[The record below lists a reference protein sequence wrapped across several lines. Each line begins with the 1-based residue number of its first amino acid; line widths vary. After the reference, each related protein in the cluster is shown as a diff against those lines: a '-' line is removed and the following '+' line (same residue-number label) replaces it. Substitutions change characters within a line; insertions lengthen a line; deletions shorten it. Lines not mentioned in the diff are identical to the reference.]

1 MSNKRL
7 SPGSNP
13 GNITSTTITTNTI
26 TTSTVVNVTTHNAN
40 TISASSIPVV
50 ANSKNEET
58 LPEITHFKDDA
69 QVKLQ
74 EQQRLQEKEQERM
87 QIKQMRENLETM
99 R

>member
-1 MSNKRL
+1 MSSKRL

-13 GNITSTTITTNTI
+13 GNITSTTITNNAI

-58 LPEITHFKDDA
+58 LPEFTHFKDDA

-74 EQQRLQEKEQERM
+74 E
-87 QIKQMRENLETM
+87 
-99 R
+99 